1 MNFPK
6 HFIAAGK
13 EMCTFEQYVPA
24 PYLRKEFELARE
36 AEAAELLICGLGFY
50 RLFIN
55 GTEITKGFLAPYIS
69 NPDQMLYYDRYE
81 IAEQLK
87 PGKNVIGV
95 MLGNGMQN
103 CFGGYVWD
111 FEKALW
117 RSAPKMALCCTIT
130 AGEETLS
137 IESDESFLTH
147 PSPIYFDDLRC
158 GEYYDARNE
167 VPGWNLPDCDLSG
180 WTPAIP
186 AETPRG
192 EAVISQAEPIV
203 ITGEIKPVSIQK
215 QQGGYLYDFGVNCAG
230 LARLTIQGKAGQ
242 EISLEHGEY
251 LKDGE
256 LQLKNIQF
264 VPDGYVQKDIY
275 ICKGGELETYLP
287 SFTYHGF
294 QYVLVKGI
302 TEEQAT
308 EDLLTYVVM
317 NSDLKQ
323 MGDFSCSDETA
334 NLLQKFTLRSDLANF
349 YYFPTDCPHREKNG
363 WTGDAVLSAEQM
375 LLNLNPEKSFREW
388 MKNICKAQTDDGVI
402 PSIVPTGDWGYGLD
416 PAWDAVVVYLPYFTY
431 LYRGEVQMLW
441 ESRTAIFRY
450 LDYISRAR
458 NQKGLVE
465 QGLGDW
471 CHPGRKEDLYK
482 CPAVVTN
489 TIMCMDIS
497 KKAAKLFDVL
507 GQDLQKEFAQK
518 LYCEF
523 REAIRRYL
531 VDFSTMTVLGDC
543 QTAQAMSIFY
553 GVFEP
558 GEQAAAFDVLLSQI
572 ERANNHMD
580 TGVLGGRVLFHVLSA
595 FGEADLAYT
604 MITQK
609 TFPSYGNW
617 VARGATA
624 LWEDFHSEDCP
635 RVNSKNHHFWGDIS
649 AWFIKEVAGI
659 HLNPYEEDCNEL
671 HIKPNFVG
679 QLDHAQAYHIA
690 PAGKIS
696 VSWKREGKEIM
707 LSVSVPDTMTG
718 RILLPSGW
726 TFSDGKSEKS
736 LESGK
741 FIVNNCDF
749 I

>member
-1 MNFPK
+1 
-6 HFIAAGK
+6 
-13 EMCTFEQYVPA
+13 
-24 PYLRKEFELARE
+24 
-36 AEAAELLICGLGFY
+36 
-50 RLFIN
+50 
-55 GTEITKGFLAPYIS
+55 
-69 NPDQMLYYDRYE
+69 
-81 IAEQLK
+81 
-87 PGKNVIGV
+87 

-215 QQGGYLYDFGVNCAG
+215 QQGGYLYDFGANCAG
-230 LARLTIQGKAGQ
+230 LTRLTVRGEAGQ
-242 EISLEHGEY
+242 EISLEHGEF
-251 LKDGE
+251 LINGE
-256 LQLKNIQF
+256 LQFKNIQF

-441 ESRTAIFRY
+441 ESVRRFSATWTISAVPAIKRPGGTGTG
-450 LDYISRAR
+450 R
-458 NQKGLVE
+458 LVPSGAE
-465 QGLGDW
+465 RGSLQM
-471 CHPGRKEDLYK
+471 
-482 CPAVVTN
+482 PAVVTN

-523 REAIRRYL
+523 REAIP
-531 VDFSTMTVLGDC
+531 
-543 QTAQAMSIFY
+543 
-553 GVFEP
+553 E
-558 GEQAAAFDVLLSQI
+558 
-572 ERANNHMD
+572 
-580 TGVLGGRVLFHVLSA
+580 
-595 FGEADLAYT
+595 
-604 MITQK
+604 
-609 TFPSYGNW
+609 
-617 VARGATA
+617 
-624 LWEDFHSEDCP
+624 
-635 RVNSKNHHFWGDIS
+635 IS
-649 AWFIKEVAGI
+649 G
-659 HLNPYEEDCNEL
+659 
-671 HIKPNFVG
+671 
-679 QLDHAQAYHIA
+679 
-690 PAGKIS
+690 
-696 VSWKREGKEIM
+696 
-707 LSVSVPDTMTG
+707 
-718 RILLPSGW
+718 
-726 TFSDGKSEKS
+726 
-736 LESGK
+736 
-741 FIVNNCDF
+741 
-749 I
+749 